1 MVRSTIDLA
10 HELGLKVVAEG
21 IEEAE
26 CLAFLRDCGCDMAQ
40 GYFISRPIPAAA
52 LVELLGKDL
61 ALAA

>member
-21 IEEAE
+21 IEDAD
-26 CLAFLRDCGCDMAQ
+26 CLAFLRDAGCDMAQ
-40 GYFISRPIPAAA
+40 GYLISRPMPAPD
-52 LVELLGKDL
+52 LVATLEKR